1 MPEMRA
7 QSPDMGELLV
17 TRGDQLI
24 LARDVPLSYG
34 AQFGP
39 DASDVSEWMRLSAE
53 AVDALK

>member
-1 MPEMRA
+1 MRA

-39 DASDVSEWMRLSAE
+39 DASDVSEWMRLSAK